1 MSNILI
7 TGATGNVGSQLVK
20 ELDKQGI
27 KIKAGVR
34 SIAKSAALQSAN
46 VALVEFDSE
55 RSETVKDALTGVDTL
70 FLLPPLVAD
79 MVAYTR
85 ELVTAAK
92 EAGVQYIVKLS
103 GIGAGPEGIQLARWH
118 WATEKLIEES
128 GLAFTHLRPTSF
140 MQNYINNAAAT
151 IKAQNTFYLP
161 QGDGKISL
169 IDTRDIATVA
179 AIVLTSRDYVGQTI
193 ELTGGEALSNYEIA
207 QIFSEVTGRTINYV
221 DVPAAA
227 AQQAMSNVG
236 MPDWLV
242 TAILELNAIIKA
254 GYTAGVSPA
263 VREITGRAPITFR
276 QFAQDYVTAF

>member
-7 TGATGNVGSQLVK
+7 TGATGNVGSQVVN
-20 ELDKQGI
+20 ELNKQGV
-27 KIKAGVR
+27 KVKAGVR
-34 SIAKSAALQSAN
+34 SIEKATALQGEN
-46 VALVEFDSE
+46 VTLVEFDTA
-55 RSETVKDALTGVDTL
+55 RAETLKAALNGIETL

-79 MVAYTR
+79 MVGYTR
-85 ELVTAAK
+85 DLVNRAK

-118 WATEKLIEES
+118 WATEKLIEDS
-128 GLAFTHLRPTSF
+128 GIAFTHLRPTSF
-140 MQNYINNAAAT
+140 MQNYVNNAAAT
-151 IKAQNTFYLP
+151 IKSQNAFYLP

-207 QIFSEVTGRTINYV
+207 QIFSDVTGRPINYV
-221 DVPAAA
+221 DVPPAA
-227 AQQAMSNVG
+227 AQQAMSSAG

-242 TAILELNAIIKA
+242 EAILELNAIIKA
-254 GYTAGVSPA
+254 GYTAGISPA

-276 QFAQDYVTAF
+276 QFAQDYATAF